1 MSKAVFEKRDFNFL
15 KTAKGVWLASEYH
28 IYGLSIMRLVV
39 IGVNH
44 KTAPVALRERLAL
57 VGDEVN
63 IALAQL
69 QGFSDGSVIVSTCN
83 RTEIYAL
90 VPESILSPNT
100 LLPNSASAVVET
112 SVIESSMTANNSANL
127 SSTIISA
134 HILKIKT
141 WLAGF
146 KQLSLDEIDPY
157 LYVHRDTHALT
168 HWLRVAAGLDSMI
181 LGEPQILGQIK
192 RAVHMAQDQKALSN
206 QLGWIVDQVFAAA
219 KRVRNETQ
227 VGAQAV
233 SLSYAAAKLVTQI
246 FDDLPSRTLLVVA
259 AGEMNRLVAT
269 HIAGLGVGRVI
280 ICNRNPERAEA
291 LAAELRNPN
300 RRIEVRTLQELP
312 QVLAEADIVSS
323 CSGSMDILI
332 DKTMTL
338 RALKSR
344 RYQPMLMIDLAVPR
358 DIDSTVSR
366 IDDVYL
372 YSVDDLQHVIA
383 GNIEQRRQAAV
394 DAELLVSQLVVEMD
408 RRFQVRQVGKDIQ
421 QYRARTHEQVNKL
434 LQASIAELQGDSAN
448 PEDIMIELTRR
459 LTQNLTHAPSKLM
472 RKAAREGDNEL
483 LDFVVSGL
491 QDAHRNH

>member
-1 MSKAVFEKRDFNFL
+1 
-15 KTAKGVWLASEYH
+15 
-28 IYGLSIMRLVV
+28 MRLVV

-57 VGDEVN
+57 VGDDVN
-63 IALAQL
+63 IALKQL
-69 QGFSDGSVIVSTCN
+69 EAFTDGSVIVSTCN

-90 VPESILSPNT
+90 VPQLAEPQDV
-100 LLPNSASAVVET
+100 P
-112 SVIESSMTANNSANL
+112 SMSANGAVGAQT
-127 SSTIISA
+127 SSAAISA
-134 HILKIKT
+134 HILKIKA
-141 WLAGF
+141 WLADF
-146 KQLSLDEIDPY
+146 KQLSLSEIDPY

-192 RAVHMAQDQKALSN
+192 RSVQLAQEQKALSN
-206 QLGWIVDQVFAAA
+206 QLGWIIDQVFAAA

-291 LAAELRNPN
+291 LAVELR
-300 RRIEVRTLQELP
+300 RAGHLVEVRPLQELP

-323 CSGSMDILI
+323 CSGSMDVLI

-338 RALKSR
+338 RALKHR

-358 DIDSTVSR
+358 DIDSTISR

-408 RRFQVRQVGKDIQ
+408 RSFQVRQVGKDIQ
-421 QYRARTHEQVNKL
+421 QYRAHTQDQVDKL
-434 LQASIAELQGDSAN
+434 LHESIAKLQQDNAS
-448 PEDIMIELTRR
+448 PEDIIIELSRR
-459 LTQNLTHAPSKLM
+459 LTQTLTHAPSKLM
-472 RKAAREGDNEL
+472 RKAAREGDSEL

-491 QDAHRNH
+491 QEAHR

>member
-1 MSKAVFEKRDFNFL
+1 
-15 KTAKGVWLASEYH
+15 
-28 IYGLSIMRLVV
+28 MRLVV

-57 VGDEVN
+57 VGDDVN
-63 IALAQL
+63 IALKQL
-69 QGFSDGSVIVSTCN
+69 ERFTDGSVIVSTCN

-90 VPESILSPNT
+90 VPQISLPSESGAHLAEPQAATIASNNAVAVQT
-100 LLPNSASAVVET
+100 ASA
-112 SVIESSMTANNSANL
+112 A
-127 SSTIISA
+127 ISA
-134 HILKIKT
+134 HILKIKA
-141 WLAGF
+141 WLADF

-192 RAVHMAQDQKALSN
+192 RSVHLAQDQKALSN

-291 LAAELRNPN
+291 LAAELRRPD
-300 RRIEVRTLQELP
+300 RIIEVRALQELP

-323 CSGSMDILI
+323 CSGSMDVLI

-358 DIDSTVSR
+358 DIDSTISR

-421 QYRARTHEQVNKL
+421 RYRARTHDQVDKL
-434 LQASIAELQGDSAN
+434 LHESIAKLQQDNAS
-448 PEDIMIELTRR
+448 PEDILIELSRR
-459 LTQNLTHAPSKLM
+459 LTQTLTHAPSKLM

-491 QDAHRNH
+491 QEAHRGR

>member
-1 MSKAVFEKRDFNFL
+1 M
-15 KTAKGVWLASEYH
+15 KTAKRTWLASEYY

-57 VGDEVN
+57 VGDDVN
-63 IALAQL
+63 IALEQL
-69 QGFSDGSVIVSTCN
+69 QVFNDGSVIVSTCN

-90 VPESILSPNT
+90 VPQNSIAQNLTPQ
-100 LLPNSASAVVET
+100 SAST
-112 SVIESSMTANNSANL
+112 QNL
-127 SSTIISA
+127 SSSVVDSSNTLTNSINLSAAVISA
-134 HILKIKT
+134 HILRIKT
-141 WLAGF
+141 WLADF
-146 KQLSLDEIDPY
+146 KQLSLSEIDPY

-168 HWLRVAAGLDSMI
+168 HWLRVASGLDSMI

-192 RAVHMAQDQKALSN
+192 RAVHLAQDQKTLSN
-206 QLGWIVDQVFAAA
+206 QLGWIVEQVFAAA

-291 LAAELRNPN
+291 LAAELRQPN
-300 RRIEVRTLQELP
+300 RIIDVRPLHELG

-421 QYRARTHEQVNKL
+421 QYRARTHDQVEKL
-434 LQASIAELQGDSAN
+434 LHESIAKLQRDNAD
-448 PEDIMIELTRR
+448 PEDIITELSRR
-459 LTQNLTHAPSKLM
+459 LTQTLSHAPSKLM

-491 QDAHRNH
+491 QDAHRGRH

>member
-1 MSKAVFEKRDFNFL
+1 
-15 KTAKGVWLASEYH
+15 
-28 IYGLSIMRLVV
+28 MRLVV

-57 VGDEVN
+57 VGDDVS
-63 IALAQL
+63 IALKQL
-69 QGFSDGSVIVSTCN
+69 EAFTDGSVIVSTCN

-90 VPESILSPNT
+90 VPQTLTVQDSQSQSLATQSSSAQALDSQVTATDVPASIDNT
-100 LLPNSASAVVET
+100 FSSSAAISSA
-112 SVIESSMTANNSANL
+112 A
-127 SSTIISA
+127 ISA
-134 HILKIKT
+134 HIVKIKT
-141 WLAGF
+141 WLADF
-146 KQLSLDEIDPY
+146 KQLPLTEIDSY

-192 RAVHMAQDQKALSN
+192 RSVHLAQDQKALSN

-219 KRVRNETQ
+219 KRVRNETK

-233 SLSYAAAKLVTQI
+233 SLSFAAAKLVTQI
-246 FDDLPSRTLLVVA
+246 FDDLPSRTLLIVA

-300 RRIEVRTLQELP
+300 RRVEVRTLQELP

-323 CSGSMDILI
+323 CSGSMDLLI
-332 DKTMTL
+332 DKNMTVQ
-338 RALKSR
+338 ALKRR

-358 DIDSTVSR
+358 DIDSNIGR

-394 DAELLVSQLVVEMD
+394 EAELLVSQLVVEMD

-421 QYRARTHEQVNKL
+421 QYRTRTHDQVDKL
-434 LQASIAELQGDSAN
+434 LHESIAKLQQGDAS
-448 PEDIMIELTRR
+448 PEAIIIELSRR
-459 LTQNLTHAPSKLM
+459 LTQSLTHAPSKLM
-472 RKAAREGDNEL
+472 RKAAREGDSEL
-483 LDFVVSGL
+483 LNFVVSGL
-491 QDAHRNH
+491 QEADRGR

>member
-1 MSKAVFEKRDFNFL
+1 
-15 KTAKGVWLASEYH
+15 
-28 IYGLSIMRLVV
+28 MRLVV

-57 VGDEVN
+57 VGDDVN
-63 IALAQL
+63 VALKQL
-69 QGFSDGSVIVSTCN
+69 EAFTDGSVIVSTCN

-90 VPESILSPNT
+90 VPQTLVSQNSPLPSSNLTSSLDSQLSEPQTAEST
-100 LLPNSASAVVET
+100 GQEVASNAFT
-112 SVIESSMTANNSANL
+112 SSSKL
-127 SSTIISA
+127 SSATISA
-134 HILKIKT
+134 HIIKIKS
-141 WLAGF
+141 WLATF
-146 KQLSLDEIDPY
+146 KQLSLSEIDSY

-192 RAVHMAQDQKALSN
+192 RSVHLAQEQKVLSN
-206 QLGWIVDQVFAAA
+206 QLGWVVDQVFAAA
-219 KRVRNETQ
+219 KRVRNETK

-233 SLSYAAAKLVTQI
+233 SLSFAAAKLVTQI

-300 RRIEVRTLQELP
+300 RRVEVRTLQELP

-323 CSGSMDILI
+323 CSGSMDLLI

-338 RALKSR
+338 QALKRR

-358 DIDSTVSR
+358 DIDSTISR
-366 IDDVYL
+366 IDDIYL

-408 RRFQVRQVGKDIQ
+408 RSFQVRQVGKDIE
-421 QYRARTHEQVNKL
+421 QYRARTQDQVDKL
-434 LQASIAELQGDSAN
+434 LHDSIAQLQQSDAS
-448 PEDIMIELTRR
+448 PEDILTELSRR
-459 LTQNLTHAPSKLM
+459 LTQKLTHAPSKLM
-472 RKAAREGDNEL
+472 RKAAREGDSEL
-483 LDFVVSGL
+483 LDFVVAGL
-491 QDAHRNH
+491 NESHRGRR

>member
-1 MSKAVFEKRDFNFL
+1 M
-15 KTAKGVWLASEYH
+15 KTAKRIRLASEHY

-57 VGDEVN
+57 VGDDVN
-63 IALAQL
+63 VALEQL
-69 QGFSDGSVIVSTCN
+69 QVFNDGSVIVSTCN

-90 VPESILSPNT
+90 VPQNSIAQNLAPQNLTPQSPSTQNLPSSVVDSSNT
-100 LLPNSASAVVET
+100 LT
-112 SVIESSMTANNSANL
+112 NSANL
-127 SSTIISA
+127 SSAVISA

-141 WLAGF
+141 WLADF
-146 KQLSLDEIDPY
+146 KQLSLTEIDPY

-168 HWLRVAAGLDSMI
+168 HWLRVASGLDSMI

-192 RAVHMAQDQKALSN
+192 RAVHLAQDQKTLSN
-206 QLGWIVDQVFAAA
+206 QLGWIVDQVYASA

-291 LAAELRNPN
+291 LAAELRQPN
-300 RRIEVRTLQELP
+300 RLIDVRPLHELG

-421 QYRARTHEQVNKL
+421 QYRVRTHEQVDKL
-434 LQASIAELQGDSAN
+434 LQESIAKLQSDNAN
-448 PEDIMIELTRR
+448 PEDIMLELTRR
-459 LTQNLTHAPSKLM
+459 LTQTLSHAPSKLM

-491 QDAHRNH
+491 QDAYRGRR

>member
-1 MSKAVFEKRDFNFL
+1 MTGARHV
-15 KTAKGVWLASEYH
+15 
-28 IYGLSIMRLVV
+28 YGLSIMRLVV

-57 VGDEVN
+57 VGDDVN
-63 IALAQL
+63 VALKQL
-69 QGFSDGSVIVSTCN
+69 EAFTDGSVIVSTCN

-90 VPESILSPNT
+90 VPQLEELQDIRSVST
-100 LLPNSASAVVET
+100 NSAIGAQTSSA
-112 SVIESSMTANNSANL
+112 A
-127 SSTIISA
+127 ISA
-134 HILKIKT
+134 HILKIKA
-141 WLAGF
+141 WLADF
-146 KQLSLDEIDPY
+146 KQLSLSEIDPY

-192 RAVHMAQDQKALSN
+192 RSVHLAQEQKALST

-219 KRVRNETQ
+219 KRVRNETK

-291 LAAELRNPN
+291 LAEELR
-300 RRIEVRTLQELP
+300 RAGHLVDVRPLHELP

-323 CSGSMDILI
+323 CSGSMDVLI

-338 RALKSR
+338 RALKQR

-358 DIDSTVSR
+358 DIDSTIGR

-408 RRFQVRQVGKDIQ
+408 RSFQVRQVGKDIQ
-421 QYRARTHEQVNKL
+421 QYRERTHDQVDKL
-434 LQASIAELQGDSAN
+434 LHESIAKLQQDNAS
-448 PEDIMIELTRR
+448 PEDIIIELSRR
-459 LTQNLTHAPSKLM
+459 LTQTLTHAPSKLM
-472 RKAAREGDNEL
+472 RKAAREGDSEL

-491 QDAHRNH
+491 QDAYRGHR

>member
-1 MSKAVFEKRDFNFL
+1 
-15 KTAKGVWLASEYH
+15 
-28 IYGLSIMRLVV
+28 MRLVV

-57 VGDEVN
+57 VGEDVT
-63 IALAQL
+63 IALEQL
-69 QGFSDGSVIVSTCN
+69 EAFTDGSVIVSTCN
-83 RTEIYAL
+83 RTEIYAI
-90 VPESILSPNT
+90 VPQTLFAPAAEPPNVDD
-100 LLPNSASAVVET
+100 AK
-112 SVIESSMTANNSANL
+112 L
-127 SSTIISA
+127 SSSGSDSSGKPSNTELNNTVSSAAISA
-134 HILKIKT
+134 HIMKIKT
-141 WLAGF
+141 WLANF
-146 KQLSLDEIDPY
+146 KQLSLAEIDPY

-192 RAVHMAQDQKALSN
+192 RSVHLAQDQKTLSN

-219 KRVRNETQ
+219 KRVRNETK

-233 SLSYAAAKLVTQI
+233 SLSFAAAKLVTQI
-246 FDDLPSRTLLVVA
+246 FDDLPNRTLLVVA

-291 LAAELRNPN
+291 LAAELRKPG
-300 RRIEVRTLQELP
+300 RRVEVRALQELP

-323 CSGSMDILI
+323 CSGSMDLLI

-338 RALKSR
+338 RALKRR

-421 QYRARTHEQVNKL
+421 QYRERTHDQVDKL
-434 LQASIAELQGDSAN
+434 LTESITKLNAEGAS
-448 PEDIMIELTRR
+448 PEDIITELSRR
-459 LTQNLTHAPSKLM
+459 LTQTLTHAPSKLM
-472 RKAAREGDNEL
+472 RKAAREGDSEL

-491 QDAHRNH
+491 KDANRGR

>member
-1 MSKAVFEKRDFNFL
+1 
-15 KTAKGVWLASEYH
+15 
-28 IYGLSIMRLVV
+28 MRLVV

-57 VGDEVN
+57 VGDDVN
-63 IALAQL
+63 IALKQL
-69 QGFSDGSVIVSTCN
+69 EAFTDGSVIVSTCN

-90 VPESILSPNT
+90 VPQLAEPQDV
-100 LLPNSASAVVET
+100 P
-112 SVIESSMTANNSANL
+112 SMSANGAVGAQT
-127 SSTIISA
+127 SSAAISA
-134 HILKIKT
+134 HILKIKA
-141 WLAGF
+141 WLADF
-146 KQLSLDEIDPY
+146 KQLSLSEIDPY

-192 RAVHMAQDQKALSN
+192 RSVQLAQEQKALSN
-206 QLGWIVDQVFAAA
+206 QLGWIIDQVFAAA

-291 LAAELRNPN
+291 LAVELR
-300 RRIEVRTLQELP
+300 RAGHLVEVRPLQELP

-323 CSGSMDILI
+323 CSGSMDVLI

-338 RALKSR
+338 RALKHR

-358 DIDSTVSR
+358 DIDSTISR

-408 RRFQVRQVGKDIQ
+408 RSFQVRQVGKDIQ
-421 QYRARTHEQVNKL
+421 QYRAHTQDQVDKL
-434 LQASIAELQGDSAN
+434 LHESIAKLQQDNAS
-448 PEDIMIELTRR
+448 PEDIIIELSRR
-459 LTQNLTHAPSKLM
+459 LTQTLTHAPSKLM
-472 RKAAREGDNEL
+472 RKAAREGDSEL

-491 QDAHRNH
+491 QEAYRGRR

>member
-1 MSKAVFEKRDFNFL
+1 
-15 KTAKGVWLASEYH
+15 
-28 IYGLSIMRLVV
+28 MRLVV

-57 VGDEVN
+57 VGDDVN
-63 IALAQL
+63 IALKQL
-69 QGFSDGSVIVSTCN
+69 EAFTDGSVIVSTCN

-90 VPESILSPNT
+90 VPQLAEPQDV
-100 LLPNSASAVVET
+100 P
-112 SVIESSMTANNSANL
+112 SMSANGAAGAQT
-127 SSTIISA
+127 SSAAISA
-134 HILKIKT
+134 HILKIKA
-141 WLAGF
+141 WLADF
-146 KQLSLDEIDPY
+146 KQLSLSEIDPY

-192 RAVHMAQDQKALSN
+192 RSVQLAQEQKALSN
-206 QLGWIVDQVFAAA
+206 QLGWIIDQVFAAA

-291 LAAELRNPN
+291 LAVELR
-300 RRIEVRTLQELP
+300 RAGHLVEVRPLQELP

-323 CSGSMDILI
+323 CSGSMDVLI

-338 RALKSR
+338 RALKHR

-358 DIDSTVSR
+358 DIDSTISR

-408 RRFQVRQVGKDIQ
+408 RSFQVRQVGKDIQ
-421 QYRARTHEQVNKL
+421 QYRAHTQDQVDKL
-434 LQASIAELQGDSAN
+434 LHESITKLQQDNAS
-448 PEDIMIELTRR
+448 PEDIIIELSRR
-459 LTQNLTHAPSKLM
+459 LTQTLTHAPSKLM
-472 RKAAREGDNEL
+472 RKAAREGDSEL

-491 QDAHRNH
+491 QEAHRGRR

>member
-1 MSKAVFEKRDFNFL
+1 
-15 KTAKGVWLASEYH
+15 
-28 IYGLSIMRLVV
+28 MRLVV

-57 VGDEVN
+57 VGDDVS
-63 IALAQL
+63 IALKQL
-69 QGFSDGSVIVSTCN
+69 EAFTDGSVIVSTCN

-90 VPESILSPNT
+90 VPQTLTVQDSQSQSLATQSSSAQALDSQVTATDVPASTDNT
-100 LLPNSASAVVET
+100 FSSSAAISSA
-112 SVIESSMTANNSANL
+112 A
-127 SSTIISA
+127 ISA
-134 HILKIKT
+134 HIVKIKT
-141 WLAGF
+141 WLADF
-146 KQLSLDEIDPY
+146 KQLPLTEIDSY

-192 RAVHMAQDQKALSN
+192 RSVHLAQDQKALSN

-219 KRVRNETQ
+219 KRVRNETK

-233 SLSYAAAKLVTQI
+233 SLSFAAAKLVTQI
-246 FDDLPSRTLLVVA
+246 FDDLPSRTLLIVA

-300 RRIEVRTLQELP
+300 RRVEVRTLQELP

-323 CSGSMDILI
+323 CSGSMDLLI
-332 DKTMTL
+332 DKNMTVQ
-338 RALKSR
+338 ALKRR

-358 DIDSTVSR
+358 DIDSDIGR

-394 DAELLVSQLVVEMD
+394 EAELLVSQLVVEMD

-421 QYRARTHEQVNKL
+421 QYRTRTHDQVDKL
-434 LQASIAELQGDSAN
+434 LHESIAKLQQGDAS
-448 PEDIMIELTRR
+448 PEAIIIELSRR
-459 LTQNLTHAPSKLM
+459 LTQSLTHAPSKLM
-472 RKAAREGDNEL
+472 RKAAREGDSEL
-483 LDFVVSGL
+483 LNFVVSGL
-491 QDAHRNH
+491 QEADRGR

>member
-1 MSKAVFEKRDFNFL
+1 
-15 KTAKGVWLASEYH
+15 
-28 IYGLSIMRLVV
+28 MRLVV

-57 VGDEVN
+57 VGDDVN
-63 IALAQL
+63 IALKQL
-69 QGFSDGSVIVSTCN
+69 EAFTDGSVIVSTCN

-90 VPESILSPNT
+90 VPQLAEPQDVPSL
-100 LLPNSASAVVET
+100 
-112 SVIESSMTANNSANL
+112 SANGAVGAQT
-127 SSTIISA
+127 SSAAISA
-134 HILKIKT
+134 HILKIKA
-141 WLAGF
+141 WLADF
-146 KQLSLDEIDPY
+146 KQLSLSEIDAY

-192 RAVHMAQDQKALSN
+192 RSVQLAQEQKALSN
-206 QLGWIVDQVFAAA
+206 QLGWIIDQVFAAA

-291 LAAELRNPN
+291 LAVELR
-300 RRIEVRTLQELP
+300 RAGHLVEVRPLQELP

-323 CSGSMDILI
+323 CSGSMDVLI

-338 RALKSR
+338 RALKHR

-358 DIDSTVSR
+358 DIDSTISR

-408 RRFQVRQVGKDIQ
+408 RSFQVRQVGKDIQ
-421 QYRARTHEQVNKL
+421 QYRTHTQDRVDKL
-434 LQASIAELQGDSAN
+434 LHESIAKLQQDNAS
-448 PEDIMIELTRR
+448 PEDIIIELSRR
-459 LTQNLTHAPSKLM
+459 LTQTLTHAPSKLM
-472 RKAAREGDNEL
+472 RKAAREGDSEL

-491 QDAHRNH
+491 QEAHRGRR

>member
-1 MSKAVFEKRDFNFL
+1 MA
-15 KTAKGVWLASEYH
+15 WLAGERH
-28 IYGLSIMRLVV
+28 VYGLSIMRLVV

-57 VGDEVN
+57 VGDDVN
-63 IALAQL
+63 VALKQL
-69 QGFSDGSVIVSTCN
+69 EAFTDGCVIVSTCN

-90 VPESILSPNT
+90 VPQTLTLQNPESQSIDTKGAEAAIASQTFSSSANV
-100 LLPNSASAVVET
+100 SASV
-112 SVIESSMTANNSANL
+112 
-127 SSTIISA
+127 ISA
-134 HILKIKT
+134 HIVKIKT
-141 WLAGF
+141 WLANF
-146 KQLSLDEIDPY
+146 KQLSLTEIDSY

-192 RAVHMAQDQKALSN
+192 RSVHLAQDQKALSN

-219 KRVRNETQ
+219 KRVRNETK

-233 SLSYAAAKLVTQI
+233 SLSFAAAKLVTQI
-246 FDDLPSRTLLVVA
+246 FDDLPSRTLLIVA

-291 LAAELRNPN
+291 LAAELRHPE
-300 RRIEVRTLQELP
+300 RRVEVRTLQDLP
-312 QVLAEADIVSS
+312 QILAEADIVSS
-323 CSGSMDILI
+323 CSGSMDMLI
-332 DKTMTL
+332 DKNMTL
-338 RALKSR
+338 QALKRR

-358 DIDSTVSR
+358 DIDPTISR

-394 DAELLVSQLVVEMD
+394 DAELLVSQLVVEID
-408 RRFQVRQVGKDIQ
+408 RRFRVRQVGKDIQ
-421 QYRARTHEQVNKL
+421 QYRVRTHDQVDKL
-434 LQASIAELQGDSAN
+434 LHESIAKLQQENVN
-448 PEDIMIELTRR
+448 PEDILLELSHR
-459 LTQNLTHAPSKLM
+459 LTQTLTHAPSKLM
-472 RKAAREGDNEL
+472 RKAAREGDSDL

-491 QDAHRNH
+491 QDAHRGH

>member
-1 MSKAVFEKRDFNFL
+1 
-15 KTAKGVWLASEYH
+15 
-28 IYGLSIMRLVV
+28 MRLVV

-57 VGDEVN
+57 VGDDVTV
-63 IALAQL
+63 ALKQL
-69 QGFSDGSVIVSTCN
+69 ETFTDGSVIVSTCN
-83 RTEIYAL
+83 RTEIYAIVPQML
-90 VPESILSPNT
+90 VVEDATSQSAIQEDSGSTNL
-100 LLPNSASAVVET
+100 SASD
-112 SVIESSMTANNSANL
+112 
-127 SSTIISA
+127 ISA
-134 HILKIKT
+134 HIIKIKT
-141 WLAGF
+141 WLADF
-146 KQLSLDEIDPY
+146 KQLSINDIDPY

-192 RAVHMAQDQKALSN
+192 RSVHLAQDQKVLSN

-219 KRVRNETQ
+219 KRVRNETK

-233 SLSYAAAKLVTQI
+233 SLSFAAAKLVTQI
-246 FDDLPSRTLLVVA
+246 FDDLENRTLLIVA

-291 LAAELRNPN
+291 LAAELRHPN
-300 RRIEVRTLQELP
+300 RRIEVKPLQELP

-323 CSGSMDILI
+323 CSGSMDLLI
-332 DKTMTL
+332 DKTMTVQ
-338 RALKSR
+338 ALKRR

-358 DIDSTVSR
+358 DIDSNISR
-366 IDDVYL
+366 IDDIYL

-421 QYRARTHEQVNKL
+421 QYRARTHDKVDKL
-434 LQASIAELQGDSAN
+434 LHESIAKLQEGNAS
-448 PEDIMIELTRR
+448 PEDIITELSRR
-459 LTQNLTHAPSKLM
+459 LTQSLTHAPSKLM
-472 RKAAREGDNEL
+472 RKAAREGDSDL

-491 QDAHRNH
+491 KDAHRGR

>member
-1 MSKAVFEKRDFNFL
+1 
-15 KTAKGVWLASEYH
+15 
-28 IYGLSIMRLVV
+28 MRLVV

-57 VGDEVN
+57 VGEDVN
-63 IALAQL
+63 IALKQL
-69 QGFSDGSVIVSTCN
+69 QGFTDGSVIVSTCN

-90 VPESILSPNT
+90 VPQNLVPENAVAQDSIPQNSTSQVTESTAEVGSENT
-100 LLPNSASAVVET
+100 L
-112 SVIESSMTANNSANL
+112 SSNANL
-127 SSTIISA
+127 SSATISA

-141 WLAGF
+141 WLADF
-146 KQLSLDEIDPY
+146 KQLPLSEIDSY

-192 RAVHMAQDQKALSN
+192 RSVHLAHDQKALSN
-206 QLGWIVDQVFAAA
+206 QLGWIVDQVYAAA

-300 RRIEVRTLQELP
+300 RRVDVRPLQELP
-312 QVLAEADIVSS
+312 QLLAEADIVSS

-358 DIDSTVSR
+358 DIDSTISR

-421 QYRARTHEQVNKL
+421 HYRARTQDQVEKL
-434 LQASIAELQGDSAN
+434 LHESIAKLQQDNTS
-448 PEDIMIELTRR
+448 PEDIITELSRR
-459 LTQNLTHAPSKLM
+459 LTQTLTHAPSKLM

-491 QDAHRNH
+491 QDAHRGRR

>member
-1 MSKAVFEKRDFNFL
+1 V
-15 KTAKGVWLASEYH
+15 GLAGERH
-28 IYGLSIMRLVV
+28 VYGLSIMRLVV

-57 VGDEVN
+57 VGDDVN
-63 IALAQL
+63 VALKQL
-69 QGFSDGSVIVSTCN
+69 EAFTDGSVIVSTCN

-90 VPESILSPNT
+90 VPHTLTVQNPGVSSSESQVAETATPAIA
-100 LLPNSASAVVET
+100 NSTFSSSAH
-112 SVIESSMTANNSANL
+112 L
-127 SSTIISA
+127 SSAAISA
-134 HILKIKT
+134 HIIKIKT
-141 WLAGF
+141 WLANF
-146 KQLSLDEIDPY
+146 KQLSLTEIDPH

-192 RAVHMAQDQKALSN
+192 RSVHLAQDQHALSN

-219 KRVRNETQ
+219 KRVRNETK

-233 SLSYAAAKLVTQI
+233 SLSFAAAKLVTQI
-246 FDDLPSRTLLVVA
+246 FDDLPNRTLLVVA

-291 LAAELRNPN
+291 LAAELRHPN
-300 RRIEVRTLQELP
+300 RRVEVTTLQALP

-323 CSGSMDILI
+323 CSGSMDLLI

-338 RALKSR
+338 QALKRR

-358 DIDSTVSR
+358 DIDSTISR

-421 QYRARTHEQVNKL
+421 QYRAHTHEQVDKL
-434 LQASIAELQGDSAN
+434 LQDSMAKLQQNNAS
-448 PEDIMIELTRR
+448 PEDIITELSRR
-459 LTQNLTHAPSKLM
+459 LTQTLTHAPSKLM
-472 RKAAREGDNEL
+472 RKAAREGDSEL

-491 QDAHRNH
+491 QEAHRSHR